1 MGLLLGE
8 SRQLNGAMTWRDR
21 GPYQQALLPRDSRQ
35 SCRAGHNLFAA
46 FSCGGFSLLD
56 SGRVESPA
64 ARTPGFTASV
74 ALRDLRV

>member
-1 MGLLLGE
+1 
-8 SRQLNGAMTWRDR
+8 MTWRDR
-21 GPYQQALLPRDSRQ
+21 DRYQQALPPRDPRQ

-56 SGRVESPA
+56 SGRVEPPA

-74 ALRDLRV
+74 ALRDLRVRI